1 MSLGVSM
8 TVKTSAPYFQHL
20 PTQFATLDKRRQ
32 ATNSNRKSRLTMS
45 AVKLQLLG
53 GFKAQ
58 SGTGQEI
65 PVSARKGRALLAVL
79 AVSPSAAASREKLAA
94 LLWSDRGEDQARSSL
109 RQTLTVLRKE
119 LGVTGASLL
128 VADDQRV
135 ELAHG
140 RMEID
145 AVSIASLAKTN
156 EAAALRRAADLYQGE
171 FLADGAVGDPM
182 FEDWLA
188 GERSRF
194 RDLMTSILDRLLTLE
209 PPAERI
215 VLAKRLLALNPLRE
229 ASHLSLMNA
238 YADSGERSMALQ
250 HYAVCRDLLKSEL
263 NVQPG
268 HDIEQLRFR
277 LTSEGPTVE
286 ARSQSP
292 SPVPSPNQNSKLQKR
307 PAVAVLPFA
316 NLSGEPGQQY
326 LSDGITEDIIIHL
339 AHFKELEV
347 TAKSATFRFQP
358 DAGSSEA
365 ARSLGAR
372 YLVKGTTRKNGN
384 RLVISCQ
391 LLDGMT
397 ETLLWGKRYD
407 REAIDVFAVQDE
419 VVARIVTTLCGR
431 VVTAGVSS
439 IQRKLTENWSA
450 YDYFLRGR
458 DLCNAGKEDA
468 SASFFAKA
476 VELDPNFTVAH
487 AWHAMGLLGK
497 FWVVADPKLLGLAL
511 TSANRALELDS
522 NEAMAHHAL
531 GAVLCY
537 MAKYERSEFHF
548 RRATELNPLEVNISA
563 DYANLLLYTG
573 RNAEAL
579 AVIEEVLGRDLY
591 PPLYIRYM
599 KGKMLFFLKRFDEAI
614 LALNTDIIPHYRAHA
629 YLAAAYAIT
638 GNPGEASRHVELM
651 KTANP
656 LVTFGSFAMINPFA
670 DHSALDFLRDALR
683 KAGFED

>member
-1 MSLGVSM
+1 M
-8 TVKTSAPYFQHL
+8 TAF
-20 PTQFATLDKRRQ
+20 
-32 ATNSNRKSRLTMS
+32 
-45 AVKLQLLG
+45 KLQLLG

-58 SGTGQEI
+58 NEAGLEI
-65 PVSARKGRALLAVL
+65 VIPARKGRALLAIL
-79 AVSPSAAASREKLAA
+79 AVSPSGAASREKLAA

-119 LGVTGASLL
+119 LGATNANLL

-135 ELAHG
+135 ELARG
-140 RMEID
+140 TMDID
-145 AVSIASLAKTN
+145 AVSIVSLSKTN
-156 EAAALRRAADLYQGE
+156 DVLSLRRAASLYQGE
-171 FLADGAVGDPM
+171 FLADGEVSDPL
-182 FEDWLA
+182 FEEWLA

-194 RDLMTSILDRLLTLE
+194 RDLMISIFDRLLTLE
-209 PPAERI
+209 PVAER
-215 VLAKRLLALNPLRE
+215 VALAKRLLALDPLRE
-229 ASHLSLMNA
+229 ASHLFLMNA

-250 HYAVCRDLLKSEL
+250 HYSVCRDLLKAEL

-268 HDIEQLRFR
+268 HEIEQLRLR
-277 LTSEGPTVE
+277 LTSEGPPV
-286 ARSQSP
+286 AGKSQSTLLA
-292 SPVPSPNQNSKLQKR
+292 SQDAKLQKK
-307 PAVAVLPFA
+307 PSIAVLPFA
-316 NLSGEPGQQY
+316 NLSGDPGQQY

-358 DAGSSEA
+358 DAESSEA

-372 YLVKGTTRKNGN
+372 YLVKGTARKNGN

-391 LLDGMT
+391 LLDGMS
-397 ETLLWGKRYD
+397 ETLLWGERYD

-487 AWHAMGLLGK
+487 AWQAMGLLGK

-548 RRATELNPLEVNISA
+548 RRAAELNPLEVNISA

-599 KGKMLFFLKRFDEAI
+599 KGKMLFFIKRFDEAI

-638 GNPGEASRHVELM
+638 GNLGEASRHVELM

-656 LVTFGSFAMINPFA
+656 LVTFGGFAAINPFS
-670 DHSALDFLRDALR
+670 DLSALDFLRDALR
-683 KAGFED
+683 KAGFDN

>member
-1 MSLGVSM
+1 M
-8 TVKTSAPYFQHL
+8 T
-20 PTQFATLDKRRQ
+20 
-32 ATNSNRKSRLTMS
+32 

-58 SGTGQEI
+58 NGTGQEI

-140 RMEID
+140 SMEID
-145 AVSIASLAKTN
+145 AVSIAILAKTN

-215 VLAKRLLALNPLRE
+215 VLAKRLLALDPLRE
-229 ASHLSLMNA
+229 ASHLSLMNS
-238 YADSGERSMALQ
+238 YAESGERSMALQ

-277 LTSEGPTVE
+277 LTNEGQGI
-286 ARSQSP
+286 AGKSQFSP
-292 SPVPSPNQNSKLQKR
+292 SAVPSPNQDSKLQKR

-358 DAGSSEA
+358 DAESSEA

-372 YLVKGTTRKNGN
+372 YLVKGTARKNGN

-397 ETLLWGKRYD
+397 ETLLWGERYD

-487 AWHAMGLLGK
+487 AWQAMGLLGK

-531 GAVLCY
+531 GTVLCY

-548 RRATELNPLEVNISA
+548 RRAAELNPLEVNISA

-599 KGKMLFFLKRFDEAI
+599 KGKMLFFIKRFDEAI

-656 LVTFGSFAMINPFA
+656 LVTFGGFAVINPFS
-670 DHSALDFLRDALR
+670 DPSALEFLRDALR
-683 KAGFED
+683 KAGFDD